1 VVKDEPVYVELS
13 IQEFERKNKDALK
26 RFFDAK
32 V

>member
-1 VVKDEPVYVELS
+1 MEPVYVELS
-13 IQEFERKNKDALK
+13 IQDFERMIKDALK